1 MNQRKKGIILAVITA
16 VMWGIMGI
24 FVRDLTQF
32 QFSNIAISFFRC
44 ALAGAAY
51 FVFLLITKPKALK
64 IDLKGLI
71 ICILYG
77 AYGAVAYSI
86 SFVSYSVAVSRIPVG
101 VATVLMFM
109 SPIWVAILGVFMF
122 REKLEKS
129 KIITIA
135 ICFFGAVL
143 VANLIGAGDIR
154 LDGIGILAGVING
167 IGVALQIL
175 LPNLDGIGILAG
187 VINGIGVALQILL
200 PKFFAKDYDRD
211 TLLVYGFLGAAF
223 VLAFGMDFSSV
234 AMHIG
239 NTPTFNL
246 CIWIFRRCLRTCIW
260 YGFFFGGDAHWK
272 YSDFQ
277 FILGSVW
284 NRNPMYDGCECSLRK
299 VYAICRSDND
309 EHSVCFRSCGGNNR
323 GLSRIP

>member
-1 MNQRKKGIILAVITA
+1 MNQRKKGILLAVITA

-24 FVRDLTQF
+24 FVRDLTRF
-32 QFSNIAISFFRC
+32 QFSNIEISFFRC

-77 AYGAVAYSI
+77 AVAYSI

-109 SPIWVAILGVFMF
+109 SPIWVAILGIFMF
-122 REKLEKS
+122 QEKLEKS
-129 KIITIA
+129 KILTIA

-154 LDGIGILAGVING
+154 
-167 IGVALQIL
+167 
-175 LPNLDGIGILAG
+175 LDGIGILAG

-246 CIWIFRRCLRTCIW
+246 LWDLFGIGILCTMVANVACVKSTQYVEATTTSILSALEVVVGTMV
-260 YGFFFGGDAHWK
+260 GFFVFHEHLTFLQMIGAVIIVVGA
-272 YSDFQ
+272 
-277 FILGSVW
+277 IGS
-284 NRNPMYDGCECSLRK
+284 EIRK
-299 VYAICRSDND
+299 V
-309 EHSVCFRSCGGNNR
+309 
-323 GLSRIP
+323 